1 MGNGEGDAAISKLRS
16 RLASR
21 GARGFLGM
29 QKQFKI
35 MDDNNSGTIDM
46 NEFKKAIRD
55 FKIDLNETEIRQ
67 VFQAFDRDGSG
78 EIDYDEFVRGVRG
91 PMN

>member
-1 MGNGEGDAAISKLRS
+1 MGSGGSALDSAMNKFRS

-21 GARGFLGM
+21 GARGFIGM

-46 NEFKKAIRD
+46 SEFKKAVRD
-55 FKIDLNETEIRQ
+55 FKVDLNENEVKI
-67 VFQAFDRDGSG
+67 VF
-78 EIDYDEFVRGVRG
+78 
-91 PMN
+91 